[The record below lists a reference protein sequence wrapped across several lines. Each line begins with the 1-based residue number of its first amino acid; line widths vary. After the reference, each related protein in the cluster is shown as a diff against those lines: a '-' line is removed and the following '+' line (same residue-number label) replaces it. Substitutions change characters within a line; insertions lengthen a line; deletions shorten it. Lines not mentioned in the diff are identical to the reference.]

1 MIEYEPP
8 VYRPPGEWRSF
19 LVQATIGCSHNG
31 CTFCGMYKS
40 KKFRVRPLDDI
51 LWDIRETAGMYN
63 NQFEKVFICDGDAIA
78 MPTEDLLTIL
88 REIKKDFPK
97 CRLISTYAG
106 PISTLKKTP
115 EELKALRGAGL
126 GRAYLGIETGMDSLL
141 ASVNKGVT
149 RAEMLQAGTNLREA
163 GIDLWGIILIG
174 LGGKPLSVE
183 NARQTAAIVNE
194 MKPQHLS
201 AMNYTPVAGTKLG
214 NQAMRGEFQVLSAN
228 ESLMET
234 AELIRNLEV
243 SGMHFTSDHA
253 SNYLPLKG
261 TLCEDKEKL
270 LSLIDGALSGSV
282 AIRSEWSRGL

>member
-40 KKFRVRPLDDI
+40 KKFRVRPLEDI
-51 LWDIRETAGMYN
+51 LWDIRLMAGMYN
-63 NQFEKVFICDGDAIA
+63 NRYEKVFICDGDAIA
-78 MPTEDLLTIL
+78 MDTEDLITIL
-88 REIKKDFPK
+88 REIKKSFPR

-115 EELKALRGAGL
+115 EELRALREAGL

-141 ASVNKGVT
+141 HSVNKGVS
-149 RAEMLQAGTNLREA
+149 RAEMLRAGTNLREA
-163 GIDLWGIILIG
+163 GIDLWGIVLIG
-174 LGGKPLSVE
+174 LGGRALSME
-183 NARQTAAIVNE
+183 NARETAAIVNQ
-194 MKPQHLS
+194 MKPNHLS

-214 NQAMRGEFQVLSAN
+214 NQALRGEFQVLTAE
-228 ESLMET
+228 ESLRET
-234 AELIRNLEV
+234 AELLRNLEV
-243 SGMHFTSDHA
+243 TGMHFTSDHA

-261 TLCEDKEKL
+261 TLCQDREHL
-270 LSLIDGALSGSV
+270 LALIDGALRGQV
-282 AIRSEWSRGL
+282 AIRGEGSRGL

>member
-8 VYRPPGEWRSF
+8 VYRPPGERRSF

-40 KKFRVRPLDDI
+40 KKYRVRPMDDI
-51 LWDIRETAGMYN
+51 LWDIRETAGLYN
-63 NQFEKVFICDGDAIA
+63 NQFEKVFLCDGDAIA

-88 REIKKDFPK
+88 KEIKRDFPR

-115 EELKALRGAGL
+115 EELKLLREEGL
-126 GRAYLGIETGMDSLL
+126 GRAYLGIETGMDRLL
-141 ASVNKGVT
+141 KSVNKGVD
-149 RAEMLQAGTNLREA
+149 RAEMLRAGINLREA
-163 GIDLWGIILIG
+163 GIDLWGIVLIG
-174 LGGKPLSVE
+174 LGGKPLSRD
-183 NARQTAAIVNE
+183 NARETAAIVNE

-201 AMNYTPVAGTKLG
+201 AMNYIPVKGTKLG
-214 NQAMRGEFQVLSAN
+214 NQALRGEFQVLSAE
-228 ESLMET
+228 ESLLET
-234 AELIRNLEV
+234 AELIRGLEV

-261 TLCEDKEKL
+261 TLSEDRERL
-270 LSLIDGALSGSV
+270 LSLIDGAVAGDI
-282 AIRSEWSRGL
+282 AIRQEGSRGL

>member
-31 CTFCGMYKS
+31 CTFCGMYKG
-40 KKFRVRPLDDI
+40 KKFRIRPMDDI
-51 LWDIRETAGMYN
+51 IGDIREAAAFYN
-63 NQFEKVFICDGDAIA
+63 QYEKVFLCDGDAIVLK
-78 MPTEDLLTIL
+78 TEDLLEIIG
-88 REIKKDFPK
+88 EIKKDFPH

-106 PISTLKKTP
+106 PRSTLSKTP
-115 EELKALRGAGL
+115 EELKILHEAGL
-126 GRAYLGIETGMDSLL
+126 GRAYLGIETGMESLL
-141 ASVNKGVT
+141 KSTNKGVS
-149 RAEMLQAGTNLREA
+149 RAEMLEAGLRLRNA

-174 LGGKPLSVE
+174 LGGKPLSME
-183 NARQTAAIVNE
+183 NAWETAKLINE
-194 MKPQHLS
+194 MQPNHLS
-201 AMNYTPVAGTKLG
+201 AMNYTPVEGTKLG
-214 NQAMRGEFQVLSAN
+214 NQALRGEFQVLSAK

-261 TLCEDKEKL
+261 TLNEDRDKL
-270 LSLIDGALSGSV
+270 LRLIDGAIGGKV
-282 AIRSEWSRGL
+282 AVRSEASRGL